1 VLKNMRRILVP
12 LLIIL
17 LGACEGTGGPP
28 SPDTVA
34 DAAGVTFSV
43 EAAAEM
49 LAPHAQ
55 LPNQAQVVEA
65 LANLWVDYFLLAK
78 VATEDTTLANL
89 DVSSLVEQ
97 NVNQEMVLQLRDQ
110 VIQVDTALSD
120 EEVQEAYERTL
131 PGARIRARHILL
143 RFPEN
148 ATPAQI
154 DSVRALAES
163 LRSRLVAGED
173 FATLARQYSQD
184 TGSGANG
191 GDLGSFG
198 RGEMVPPF
206 EEAAFSLAV
215 GEISQVVETTFGLHI
230 IRVDERIIP
239 PLEGNQDQLRTQLQ
253 NRRVAEA
260 ESTYVAGIIEAA
272 GVEVHADG
280 FETARLLAETP
291 QMELSPRAR
300 ERPIVSFSGGAYT
313 VGDLQDWI
321 QFRPAALRSEI
332 QGTPPHPGRRAGGH
346 PGLGRQERL
355 AGHGHPFGCEGRGP
369 TAGVAEPLTR
379 RGSEHR
385 GHCIRRRDS
394 APGTGGGR
402 GDGGDPSGGSL
413 LRTAEAVRIPHQP
426 ARNRQHG
433 RPNHG
438 DQNPGAAGVTTES
451 PPSGCRHGGSRLRGI
466 GELRPEPRPLERFRE
481 TRAGAPLTPARTS
494 RVGQEL
500 SGSPVPLEVS
510 C

>member
-1 VLKNMRRILVP
+1 MKNMRRILVP

-332 QGTPPHPGRRAGGH
+332 QGATDEQLDGFVRNLTR
-346 PGLGRQERL
+346 ERL
-355 AGHGHPFGCEGRGP
+355 LIQAAEQEGIQVSD
-369 TAGVAEPLTR
+369 AK
-379 RGSEHR
+379 
-385 GHCIRRRDS
+385 RDS
-394 APGTGGGR
+394 LATAIRSGVKGAARQLGLLNLSPVEGQSIEDTAYDAVIALLEQVVGGETEVIPLGEVSFALR
-402 GDGGDPSGGSL
+402 KQFESHINQLGIDNTVARITEIRTQVQPVSPPSPRPPAVDTAVPDSGGS
-413 LRTAEAVRIPHQP
+413 
-426 ARNRQHG
+426 
-433 RPNHG
+433 
-438 DQNPGAAGVTTES
+438 
-451 PPSGCRHGGSRLRGI
+451 GS
-466 GELRPEPRPLERFRE
+466 
-481 TRAGAPLTPARTS
+481 
-494 RVGQEL
+494 
-500 SGSPVPLEVS
+500 
-510 C
+510 

>member
-12 LLIIL
+12 LLTIL

-34 DAAGVTFSV
+34 DAAGVTFTV

-78 VATEDTTLANL
+78 VAAEDTTLANL

-97 NVNQEMVLQLRDQ
+97 NANQEMVLQLRDQ

-230 IRVDERIIP
+230 IRVDERIVP

-272 GVEVHADG
+272 GVEVHQDG
-280 FETARLLAETP
+280 FETARLLAGTP

-313 VGDLQDWI
+313 VGDLQDWLQFQPASLRTQI
-321 QFRPAALRSEI
+321 QSATDEQLDGFLRNL
-332 QGTPPHPGRRAGGH
+332 TR
-346 PGLGRQERL
+346 ERL
-355 AGHGHPFGCEGRGP
+355 LIHAAEREGIR
-369 TAGVAEPLTR
+369 V
-379 RGSEHR
+379 SEA
-385 GHCIRRRDS
+385 RRDS
-394 APGTGGGR
+394 LATDIRSGVKGAAGQLGLLHLSPGEGESTDDAAYEAVRTLLEQVVGGER
-402 GDGGDPSGGSL
+402 EVIPLGGVSIALRKQFESHINQVGIDNTVTRITEIRTQVQPVSPPSPRPPAVDTAVPDSGGS
-413 LRTAEAVRIPHQP
+413 
-426 ARNRQHG
+426 
-433 RPNHG
+433 
-438 DQNPGAAGVTTES
+438 
-451 PPSGCRHGGSRLRGI
+451 GG
-466 GELRPEPRPLERFRE
+466 
-481 TRAGAPLTPARTS
+481 
-494 RVGQEL
+494 
-500 SGSPVPLEVS
+500 
-510 C
+510 

>member
-1 VLKNMRRILVP
+1 VLKNMRRVLVP
-12 LLIIL
+12 LLTIL

-34 DAAGVTFSV
+34 EAAGVSFSV
-43 EAAAEM
+43 QAAAEI

-78 VATEDTTLANL
+78 VAAEDTTLASL
-89 DVSSLVEQ
+89 DVNSLVEQ

-148 ATPAQI
+148 ATPAQT

-173 FATLARQYSQD
+173 FATLASEYSQD

-215 GEISQVVETTFGLHI
+215 GDISEVVETTFGLHI
-230 IRVDERIIP
+230 IRVDERIVP
-239 PLEGNQDQLRTQLQ
+239 PLEGNQDQFRTQLQ

-272 GVEVHADG
+272 GVEVHEDG

-291 QMELSPRAR
+291 EMELSPRAR
-300 ERPIVSFSGGAYT
+300 ERPMVSFSGGAYT
-313 VGDLQDWI
+313 VGDLQDWL
-321 QFRPAALRSEI
+321 QFRPASLRSQIQEATDEQLDGFLRNLARERLLIHAAQSEGIQVPDVERDSLATAIRSGVKGAAQQLGLLHLSPAEGQSAEDAAYDAVIALLEQVVGGEREVIPLGEVSFALRRQFKSYINPVGIDNTVPRITELRA
-332 QGTPPHPGRRAGGH
+332 QAQPVTPPSPRPPAADTSVPDSGGAGG
-346 PGLGRQERL
+346 
-355 AGHGHPFGCEGRGP
+355 
-369 TAGVAEPLTR
+369 
-379 RGSEHR
+379 
-385 GHCIRRRDS
+385 
-394 APGTGGGR
+394 
-402 GDGGDPSGGSL
+402 
-413 LRTAEAVRIPHQP
+413 
-426 ARNRQHG
+426 
-433 RPNHG
+433 
-438 DQNPGAAGVTTES
+438 
-451 PPSGCRHGGSRLRGI
+451 
-466 GELRPEPRPLERFRE
+466 
-481 TRAGAPLTPARTS
+481 
-494 RVGQEL
+494 
-500 SGSPVPLEVS
+500 
-510 C
+510 

>member
-1 VLKNMRRILVP
+1 MESGQGCFLQSLRTHVPRRIVLKKMRSILVP
-12 LLIIL
+12 LLTIL

-34 DAAGVTFSV
+34 EAAGVTFSV

-49 LAPHAQ
+49 LAPHTQ

-78 VATEDTTLANL
+78 VAAEDTTLASL

-97 NVNQEMVLQLRDQ
+97 NVNQQMVLQLRDQ
-110 VIQVDTALSD
+110 VIQVDTTLSD
-120 EEVQEAYERTL
+120 EEVQEAYESTL
-131 PGARIRARHILL
+131 PGAQIRARHILL
-143 RFPEN
+143 GFPDN

-184 TGSGANG
+184 TGSAANG
-191 GDLGSFG
+191 GDLGTFG

-230 IRVDERIIP
+230 IRVDERIVP

-272 GVEVHADG
+272 GVEVHQDG

-291 QMELSPRAR
+291 NMELSPRAR

-321 QFRPAALRSEI
+321 QLQPANLRAQI
-332 QGTPPHPGRRAGGH
+332 QSATDEQLDGFLRNLTR
-346 PGLGRQERL
+346 ERL
-355 AGHGHPFGCEGRGP
+355 LIRAAEREGIQ
-369 TAGVAEPLTR
+369 V
-379 RGSEHR
+379 SES
-385 GHCIRRRDS
+385 RRDS
-394 APGTGGGR
+394 LATDIRSGVKGAAEQLGLLNLSPGEGESTDDAAYEAVRRLLEQVVGGEKEVIPL
-402 GDGGDPSGGSL
+402 GGVSIALRKQFESLINQVGIDNTVTRITEIRTQVQPVSPPSPVPPAVDTAVPDSGGS
-413 LRTAEAVRIPHQP
+413 
-426 ARNRQHG
+426 
-433 RPNHG
+433 
-438 DQNPGAAGVTTES
+438 
-451 PPSGCRHGGSRLRGI
+451 GS
-466 GELRPEPRPLERFRE
+466 
-481 TRAGAPLTPARTS
+481 
-494 RVGQEL
+494 
-500 SGSPVPLEVS
+500 
-510 C
+510 